1 MVQIEELGKMI
12 AQMMFNRQEGDG
24 RGENPELARTALKSL
39 KLSRETLLDSPM
51 DALRQ
56 RLDEEDG
63 AGLYRM
69 ELAAKILMEWG
80 YVETDAPGTLFRKA
94 KEILEYVQLADSTF
108 SLERVALLSEI
119 DAWLDGEC

>member
-1 MVQIEELGKMI
+1 MI

>member
-1 MVQIEELGKMI
+1 MI

-24 RGENPELARTALKSL
+24 RGENPELARIALKSL